1 MDALSFRLRLLK
13 EGLSAKEIH
22 KDYIIVGLPLS
33 GKSVKVFFSDSGSHY
48 YLESCS
54 DPLSEEQ
61 LIRELKGFEK
71 IPSPSPS
78 IPEPPPK
85 PSGVVVPDALVR
97 HLSYH
102 HTNIST
108 YLIPLILQRSAFG
121 IIKYGQPLMSEDGRD
136 GVEEARQ
143 EAGDLLQ
150 YAFKVY
156 LSGDKDGL
164 EKIRR
169 LVNGVQAV
177 VEELSLSSPLEG
189 LE

>member
-1 MDALSFRLRLLK
+1 MDRLTLRLRLLK
-13 EGLSAKEIH
+13 ENMSTKEVH
-22 KDYIIVGLPLS
+22 HDYLLLELPLS
-33 GKSVKVFFSDSGSHY
+33 GKSVKVFFSDSGFCY
-48 YLESCS
+48 YLESCP

-61 LIRELKGFEK
+61 LIQELKSFEK

-78 IPEPPPK
+78 VPEPPPM

-102 HTNIST
+102 HTNISAD
-108 YLIPLILQRSAFG
+108 LIPLILQRSAFG
-121 IIKYGQPLMSEDGRD
+121 IIKYGQPLMSKDGRD
-136 GVEEARQ
+136 GVEDARQ

-177 VEELSLSSPLEG
+177 VEELSLSK
-189 LE
+189 

>member
-1 MDALSFRLRLLK
+1 MDRLTLRLRLLK
-13 EGLSAKEIH
+13 EELSTKEIH
-22 KDYIIVGLPLS
+22 QHYIVVGLPLS

-71 IPSPSPS
+71 IPSPSV
-78 IPEPPPK
+78 PEPPPM
-85 PSGVVVPDALVR
+85 PSGVVVPDTLISHLKEHHAYFSDDLCSLVKER
-97 HLSYH
+97 D
-102 HTNIST
+102 
-108 YLIPLILQRSAFG
+108 AFG
-121 IIKYGQPLMSEDGRD
+121 RAKYGQPLMSEDGRD
-136 GVEEARQ
+136 GVEDARQ

-177 VEELSLSSPLEG
+177 VEELSLSK
-189 LE
+189 